1 MKNQGIY
8 TSFKWA
14 LYLTSM
20 MLVMLFV
27 TQSVWASQP
36 SFSEGESY
44 SLALKSDDNDTDQ
57 TAIAMGD
64 MLCKVKPA
72 KKKVVKKPKPKK
84 K

>member
-1 MKNQGIY
+1 
-8 TSFKWA
+8 
-14 LYLTSM
+14 M
-20 MLVMLFV
+20 MMVMLFV

-84 K
+84 Q